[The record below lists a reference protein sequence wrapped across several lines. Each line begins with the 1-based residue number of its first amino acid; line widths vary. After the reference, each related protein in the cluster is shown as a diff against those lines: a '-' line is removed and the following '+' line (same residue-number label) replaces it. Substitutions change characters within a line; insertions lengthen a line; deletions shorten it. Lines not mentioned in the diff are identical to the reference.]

1 MTSSGTGNVKFS
13 WVCGLSAVAT
23 VGSGG
28 GLSR

>member
-13 WVCGLSAVAT
+13 WVCGLSSVSA

-28 GLSR
+28 GLIR